1 MSLCHDVIIMPHP
14 ILINYGLDM
23 AQFIANLHF
32 FCKKQAMIQ
41 IFYVIL
47 QPRYKSQ
54 RV

>member
-32 FCKKQAMIQ
+32 FLQETGHDSN
-41 IFYVIL
+41 IL
-47 QPRYKSQ
+47 CNFATKI
-54 RV
+54 